1 MLTRG
6 YVAKNSKTRFSYVL
20 YSNKTW
26 LFDQSERA
34 QGPISIINLFQLQ
47 SNVLVNR
54 SKKKLRSVNKVQLLG
69 RACK

>member
-6 YVAKNSKTRFSYVL
+6 YVAKNNKTRFSYVL
-20 YSNKTW
+20 YFDKTW

-34 QGPISIINLFQLQ
+34 QCPISIINLFQLQ

-54 SKKKLRSVNKVQLLG
+54 SKQKLRSVNKVQLLG

>member
-6 YVAKNSKTRFSYVL
+6 YVAKNNKTRFSYVL
-20 YSNKTW
+20 HSDKTW

-34 QGPISIINLFQLQ
+34 QDPISIINLFQLQ
-47 SNVLVNR
+47 SNILVNR